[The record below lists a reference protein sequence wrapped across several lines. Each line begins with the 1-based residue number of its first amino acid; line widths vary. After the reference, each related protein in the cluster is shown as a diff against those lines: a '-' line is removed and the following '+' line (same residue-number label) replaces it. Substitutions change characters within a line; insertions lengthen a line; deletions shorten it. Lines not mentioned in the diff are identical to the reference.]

1 MKSTEK
7 CSAKIIHNTVLSNYE
22 RNLER
27 LNWKLG
33 FKRGKNHRNKNMP
46 LLRSFIGPHALKLI
60 PSMLSK
66 SCLFLVRITNKSS
79 WKIFAQKT
87 LVNRS
92 IRFPF
97 SDRIPKHSNSFLVGK
112 LDIFTV
118 SVWKRSP
125 LLIETFLQ
133 ISCSCSSFL

>member
-1 MKSTEK
+1 MIMQKLCIKLFYLWNYSRISKLKIWTGKRQKSKGQKT
-7 CSAKIIHNTVLSNYE
+7 
-22 RNLER
+22 
-27 LNWKLG
+27 
-33 FKRGKNHRNKNMP
+33 MP

-66 SCLFLVRITNKSS
+66 SCLFLVKITNKSS

-92 IRFPF
+92 ILFPF

-133 ISCSCSSFL
+133 ISCSCFCCL